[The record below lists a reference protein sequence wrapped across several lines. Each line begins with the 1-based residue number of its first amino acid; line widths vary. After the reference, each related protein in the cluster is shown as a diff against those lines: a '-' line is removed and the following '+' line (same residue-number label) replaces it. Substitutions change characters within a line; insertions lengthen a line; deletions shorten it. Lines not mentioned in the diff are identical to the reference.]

1 MNELHIIDEGMGH
14 FSVTG
19 DLSLPNITHE
29 TLKSLTL
36 LSAAKIITVDLSR
49 IETVDSAG
57 LALMIEWIKYARS
70 QRLALN
76 FNHIPQQMHNLAK
89 LSGLDDLSYFIDPS
103 N

>member
-1 MNELHIIDEGMGH
+1 MNALHIIDEGTGN

-19 DLSLPNITHE
+19 NLSSLNITHE

-49 IETVDSAG
+49 IETIDSAG

-76 FNHIPQQMHNLAK
+76 FKHIPQQMHNLAK
-89 LSGLDDLSYFIDPS
+89 LSGLDDLNYFVEPS